1 MSNINDFVIENGALK
16 KKGNSY
22 HHYGGFSNIAMSIC
36 MGLAAY
42 HFLSEKTEMTREFNR
57 DKWESQ
63 GDYCSAEKVAFR
75 ISTRDNGG
83 KVFVRQHDPYDNFG

>member
-1 MSNINDFVIENGALK
+1 MSNINDFVIENGVLK

-75 ISTRDNGG
+75 ISTRDNDG
-83 KVFVRQHDPYDNFG
+83 KVFVQQHDPYDNFG